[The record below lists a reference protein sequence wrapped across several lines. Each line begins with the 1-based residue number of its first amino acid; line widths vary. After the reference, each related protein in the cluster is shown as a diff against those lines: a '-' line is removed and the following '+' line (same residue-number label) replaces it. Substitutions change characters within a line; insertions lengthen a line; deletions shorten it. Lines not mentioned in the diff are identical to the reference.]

1 MTHLT
6 DDIPLIFFPQ
16 ILIADKELPPPYIY
30 FLST

>member
-6 DDIPLIFFPQ
+6 ENFPLIFSPK